1 MDKAALGLKPS
12 PVKRR
17 FRSTEPMID
26 RLLGCCREDAS
37 GCWLWQRAKTPD
49 GYGQINSGKIR
60 ILAHRASYETFV
72 RPIPIGAKV
81 LHECDVPA
89 CMNPAHLFSG
99 SQKDNVQDCIAKGRR
114 VVLRGELSGPAI
126 LTQAAVNRLREDFLE
141 GATISSLSRLNGVSR
156 TTIRRAIRSVT
167 WK

>member
-1 MDKAALGLKPS
+1 MEQATVGLTPS

-17 FRSTEPMID
+17 FRSGEPMVA
-26 RLLGCCREDAS
+26 RLLGCCREAAS

-60 ILAHRASYETFV
+60 ILAHRAAYEAFV
-72 RPIPIGAKV
+72 TPIPVGVKV

-89 CMNPAHLFSG
+89 CINPAHLFLG
-99 SQKDNVQDCIAKGRR
+99 SQKDNVQDCITKGRR
-114 VVLRGELSGPAI
+114 VILRGELSGPAI
-126 LTQAAVNRLREDFLE
+126 LTQSTVDQLRKDFSN
-141 GATISSLSRLNGVSR
+141 GTTISSLSRLNGVSR
-156 TTIRRAIRSVT
+156 AAIRCVIRRVT